1 MSEVLPYDHVQFEIF
16 CMEIYRAAK
25 RLAGPELVELFDRYD
40 VFSFIEDCGDTLHC
54 QGEQAIIA
62 DIDEYILRRASDF
75 NRNGKLDNAD
85 YQALRELL
93 KEKGQ
98 L

>member
-62 DIDEYILRRASDF
+62 DIDEYILRRAADF
-75 NRNGKLDNAD
+75 NANGKLGEAD
-85 YQALRELL
+85 YQALREML
-93 KEKGQ
+93 KEKG
-98 L
+98 LL